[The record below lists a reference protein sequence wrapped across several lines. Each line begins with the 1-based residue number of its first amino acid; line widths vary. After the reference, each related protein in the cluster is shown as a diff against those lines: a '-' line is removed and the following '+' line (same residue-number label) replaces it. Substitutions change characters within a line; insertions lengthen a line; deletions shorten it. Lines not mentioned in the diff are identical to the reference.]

1 MFSALNIK
9 LHDFKND
16 LNTKG
21 HGTGSCLFKAKKYLA
36 TVGNKHYL
44 IVLWLLGL
52 FHFWLEKMLLPF

>member
-21 HGTGSCLFKAKKYLA
+21 HGTGSCLLKAKKYLA
-36 TVGNKHYL
+36 TIYFWSKETKYYQNE
-44 IVLWLLGL
+44 LLSDR
-52 FHFWLEKMLLPF
+52 K